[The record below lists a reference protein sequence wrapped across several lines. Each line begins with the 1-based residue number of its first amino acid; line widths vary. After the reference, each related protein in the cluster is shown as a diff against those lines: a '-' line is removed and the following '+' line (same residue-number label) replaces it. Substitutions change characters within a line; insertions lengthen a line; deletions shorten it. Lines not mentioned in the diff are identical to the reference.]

1 MLKALVVGCGRIAG
15 GGGMMGPS
23 THGGAYSSCDRV
35 QLVACV
41 DSCEESARKYASYFD
56 CDAESTIQEA
66 IEKHRPD
73 IVSLCTP
80 DATHFNLSVELL
92 TCQYP
97 PRILFLE
104 KPACRTESEL
114 SHLQW
119 LALDR
124 SVDVVVNH
132 SRRFDLH
139 HQELRKRISDGEF
152 GEFRE
157 AYVTY
162 YSGWEHNGVHI
173 IDTLAFLLDDEVKIL
188 AINNSMKSPYAHD
201 PTFEIKACFSAQQG
215 RINIFG
221 FDEQDYQLFE
231 LDLRFSSARLRIEDF
246 GARIILEH
254 QIINE
259 IGERVLVSIQHGLSE
274 KKESP
279 MQRAME
285 LICKRWEQNNPSLLD
300 GYRLNDIAVTM
311 NTIWEGKKIY
321 GQN

>member
-1 MLKALVVGCGRIAG
+1 MLKALVIGCGRIAG
-15 GGGMMGPS
+15 GGGMMGLS
-23 THGGAYSSCDRV
+23 THGGAYSSNDSV

-41 DSCEESARKYASYFD
+41 DSCEENARKYASYFN
-56 CDAESTIQEA
+56 CDAESTIPQA
-66 IEKHRPD
+66 LDKHRPE

-80 DATHFNLSVELL
+80 DDTHYNLSVELL
-92 TCQYP
+92 TSQYP

-114 SHLQW
+114 IHLQR
-119 LALDR
+119 LAQER

-139 HQELRKRISDGEF
+139 HQELRTRISNGEF

-157 AYVTY
+157 AQVTY

-173 IDTLAFLLDDEVKIL
+173 IDTLAFLLDDEVKL
-188 AINNSMKSPYAHD
+188 MTINNVLNSPYEND
-201 PTFEIKACFSAQQG
+201 PTFEIEACFRVQPG
-215 RINIFG
+215 RIHVFG

-246 GARIILEH
+246 GARILLEQ

-259 IGERVLVSIQHGLSE
+259 IGERVLVPIPNGLSE
-274 KKESP
+274 KKKSS
-279 MQRAME
+279 MQEAIE
-285 LICKRWEQNNPSLLD
+285 LICQSLEQNNASLLD
-300 GYRLNDIAVTM
+300 GYRLSDIALTM

-321 GQN
+321 EQN